1 MNGVDCHGFRV
12 AGAGRGE
19 QGVSLYYSVC
29 FCACSTFSMQKLKK
43 KKKTVE
49 VVAKER
55 KKKVEKGKIQ
65 PVK

>member
-1 MNGVDCHGFRV
+1 MFNIFY
-12 AGAGRGE
+12 A
-19 QGVSLYYSVC
+19 
-29 FCACSTFSMQKLKK
+29 KIKK